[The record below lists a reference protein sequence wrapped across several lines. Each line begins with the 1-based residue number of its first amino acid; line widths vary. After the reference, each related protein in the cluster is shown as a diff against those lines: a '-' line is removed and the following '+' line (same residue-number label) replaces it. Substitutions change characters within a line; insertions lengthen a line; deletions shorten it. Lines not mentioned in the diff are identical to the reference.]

1 MKIEH
6 IAVWTEDIDRLI
18 GFYIKYFDAQV
29 GNRYRNPSKGF
40 ESCFLIFSSGA
51 RLEVMH
57 TTSEMLTSLSPG
69 TQRMGLTHLAIAVG
83 AEQAVD
89 QMTYLLQSDGF
100 VILDG
105 PRRTG
110 DGYYEAV
117 VLDPDGNR
125 IEITV

>member
-6 IAVWTEDIDRLI
+6 VAVWTEDIDRLTD
-18 GFYIKYFDAQV
+18 FYVKYFDAQV
-29 GNRYRNPSKGF
+29 ESRYRNPSKGF
-40 ESCFLIFSSGA
+40 KSSFLIFSSGA

-57 TTSEMLTSLSPG
+57 TTSETLTSVSPG
-69 TQRMGLTHLAIAVG
+69 TQRIGLTHLAIAVG
-83 AEQAVD
+83 SEQAVD

-100 VILDG
+100 MVLEG

-110 DGYYEAV
+110 DGYYETV